1 MKISIQMLIIWCVL
15 VSQTLWAG
23 GDIEAGK
30 SKSAACAACHGA
42 DGNSMNPAWPKLAG
56 QGAPYIYSQLAM
68 FKDGTRQNALMAGQA
83 AGLSD
88 QDMHDLAAYYAS
100 LTGSPSAADPELV
113 EQGESI
119 YRGGIADKE
128 VAACMACHSPSGAG
142 NPTAQF
148 PKLSGQHAA
157 YTAAQL
163 KAYRSMERNY
173 PAAQIMVKVAERMT
187 DAEIQAVAEYMAG
200 LH

>member
-1 MKISIQMLIIWCVL
+1 MKISIQLLILWCVL
-15 VSQTLWAG
+15 VGQTVWAS

-56 QGAPYIYSQLAM
+56 QGAPYVYSQLMM

-83 AGLSD
+83 AGLSE

-119 YRGGIADKE
+119 YRGGIAKKE

-142 NPTAQF
+142 NPAAQF

-163 KAYRSMERNY
+163 KAYRGMERNY
-173 PAAQIMVKVAERMT
+173 PSAQIMVKVAERMT
-187 DAEIQAVAEYMAG
+187 DAEIQAVAEYIAG